1 MMATAT
7 MVTNDYDLGC
17 GCQAVVVVMVLMMCD
32 DDDDDDDGH
41 ADAWLLVVGGMLSCS
56 FAVAEKMM

>member
-1 MMATAT
+1 M
-7 MVTNDYDLGC
+7 
-17 GCQAVVVVMVLMMCD
+17 VVVMVLMMCDD